1 MKLEISTA
9 SIGHL
14 QRRLQRWHR
23 ISFDLITNYTRFYF
37 VIHYDRGIEEN
48 MSHDRRA
55 FKEKRERE
63 DRKSVRLKG

>member
-1 MKLEISTA
+1 
-9 SIGHL
+9 
-14 QRRLQRWHR
+14 
-23 ISFDLITNYTRFYF
+23 
-37 VIHYDRGIEEN
+37 VIGIEEN